1 MVPASVPATHDQA
14 KHGFSLQEV
23 SSLMGKRVFKEEIQ
37 MKLASCRELQG
48 WAGKE
53 PYLVSRCLSWD
64 LSSQEG
70 QETRE
75 NTGSSR
81 WLQPGC
87 EKRDAS
93 GGAMKLTGWAGVGV
107 GRLRRLGSA
116 QSGRGSKEGDG
127 VIQSS
132 ILSRL
137 ERSQMKS
144 FKEADP
150 SVCADR
156 QICLQENRMTLNEQK

>member
-1 MVPASVPATHDQA
+1 MVPGSVPATHDQA
-14 KHGFSLQEV
+14 KHGVSLQEV
-23 SSLMGKRVFKEEIQ
+23 SSLMGKTVFKEEIE

-48 WAGKE
+48 WAAKE

-64 LSSQEG
+64 LSLQEG

-81 WLQPGC
+81 WLQPDC
-87 EKRDAS
+87 EKWDAS
-93 GGAMKLTGWAGVGV
+93 GGAMKLTGWARVGV
-107 GRLRRLGSA
+107 GRLRRLSSM
-116 QSGRGSKEGDG
+116 QSGRGSKQGDG
-127 VIQSS
+127 IIQNS
-132 ILSRL
+132 ILSRF

-150 SVCADR
+150 SVCADC
-156 QICLQENRMTLNEQK
+156 QIFLQENRMTLNEQK